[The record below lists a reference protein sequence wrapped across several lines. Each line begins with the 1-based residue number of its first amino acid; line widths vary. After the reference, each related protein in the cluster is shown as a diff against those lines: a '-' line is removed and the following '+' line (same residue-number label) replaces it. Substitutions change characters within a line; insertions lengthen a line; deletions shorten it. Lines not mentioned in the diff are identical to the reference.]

1 MIAKARELVNPL
13 KEKWALTLRE
23 AGGKIAANGG
33 LDSGATTK
41 DLGSAK
47 FESSLE
53 DFYAICDQI
62 ELNLKSAIDCINQTD
77 SSNNYMKIAP
87 MPNRLDNGEQQ
98 TEFLSYPAYIA
109 TSKQQIAF
117 ARDVRNLLNQ
127 AASDVVNQRY
137 N

>member
-1 MIAKARELVNPL
+1 MTEIVSFGVSMSFHHFAVV
-13 KEKWALTLRE
+13 
-23 AGGKIAANGG
+23 
-33 LDSGATTK
+33 S
-41 DLGSAK
+41 
-47 FESSLE
+47 
-53 DFYAICDQI
+53 
-62 ELNLKSAIDCINQTD
+62 
-77 SSNNYMKIAP
+77 
-87 MPNRLDNGEQQ
+87 RLDNGEQQ